1 MTEPYALDDN
11 SPLLIEVTSADE
23 SGSDTREVLRI
34 GPLVKQAPD
43 AAVKQAFGAIY
54 RMARHT
60 ENLLEALQRPGQQA
74 NLEGVEV
81 EFGLA
86 FNGSVDA
93 YIAKTGSEATVTVKI
108 SWAPGQVNHD

>member
-1 MTEPYALDDN
+1 MTEPYTFDDN
-11 SPLLIEVTSADE
+11 SPLLIEVTPAE
-23 SGSDTREVLRI
+23 AAGGDTREVLGL

-54 RMARHT
+54 RLARHT
-60 ENLLEALQRPGQQA
+60 ENLLEAVQRPGQQA
-74 NLEGVEV
+74 NLKGVEV

-108 SWAPGQVNHD
+108 SWAPGEASHD